1 MHTKGLI
8 SISLFYKRLSLQ
20 QTASAR
26 ERDKSYTQKKKK
38 SLYDRPDKSSVY
50 PILDA
55 IVKSNMARQYFSLHS
70 SQMSFS

>member
-1 MHTKGLI
+1 MLEKETKVKL
-8 SISLFYKRLSLQ
+8 
-20 QTASAR
+20 
-26 ERDKSYTQKKKK
+26 KKK

-70 SQMSFS
+70 S